1 MIIEV
6 KMAEIEDLEKRLEWL
21 DSERQKEKKNLKEL
35 QDTLQTLQELVHDQ
49 AAAIKKME
57 VASKASSTLGG
68 RIDSLKEESASFQT
82 GLLKKLADLEKAVS
96 AGDKKNE
103 KTRKEEMDALASRL
117 EEFQTELKP
126 VSDLKKAVQVRV
138 EEEFRISQKVESVSK
153 EVGELRTTDE
163 EIGRQL
169 SLILSERSQET
180 KRTTDLQLENA
191 ALKKRLEEVWNFNDL
206 NKEALSKLDKKFNDL
221 LASEKERKQAQAA
234 FLEKSSLDQV
244 ERNNQWKT
252 WQQKNEELQALGNA
266 ISTKLLDFD
275 EASRSIRKSQTEFD
289 EVNDRINRRINE
301 ITEMNRLSEERF
313 RQEWIAFKAED
324 QKRWTNYTL
333 TREEESREDAR
344 LLNQVNERLT
354 KLEDNMQ
361 DMQDSLGQLTEEL
374 KKLLNGLYGTS
385 QEMLE
390 SFNQAFR
397 KRF

>member
-1 MIIEV
+1 
-6 KMAEIEDLEKRLEWL
+6 MAEIEDLEKRLEWL

-191 ALKKRLEEVWNFNDL
+191 ALKKHLEEVWNFNDL

>member
-1 MIIEV
+1 
-6 KMAEIEDLEKRLEWL
+6 MAEIEDLEKRLEWL

>member
-1 MIIEV
+1 
-6 KMAEIEDLEKRLEWL
+6 MAEIEDLEKRLEWL

-57 VASKASSTLGG
+57 VASKASSALGS
-68 RIDSLKEESASFQT
+68 RIDSLKEESASFQA

-126 VSDLKKAVQVRV
+126 VSDLKKAVQGRV

-234 FLEKSSLDQV
+234 FLEKTSLEQV

>member
-1 MIIEV
+1 
-6 KMAEIEDLEKRLEWL
+6 MAEIEDLEKRLEWL

-57 VASKASSTLGG
+57 VASKASSALGS
-68 RIDSLKEESASFQT
+68 RIDSLKEESASFQA

-234 FLEKSSLDQV
+234 FLEKTSLEQV

-385 QEMLE
+385 QEMFE